1 MYIIYGKHLI
11 CKVAEVKFID
21 VKFGMKIKYPSTSMP
36 PQICTYA
43 YYSMQT
49 TDAVAMYFIFQIFTG
64 IIMSI
69 I

>member
-1 MYIIYGKHLI
+1 MADQFILYMEKNVI
-11 CKVAEVKFID
+11 CKVAEAKFVD
-21 VKFGMKIKYPSTSMP
+21 VKFGMKLKYPSTSMP

-43 YYSMQT
+43 
-49 TDAVAMYFIFQIFTG
+49 VAMYFIFQIFTA